1 MAVTYLRLFDP
12 TQQFQLK
19 NGAINVAGLLKV
31 KLEGT
36 DDYAPVFD
44 EDGTQLAQP
53 VILDNNGR
61 SKGLFVDASKV
72 YWLEVDDRDGYE
84 LFAIRKMA
92 PCGGGSGS
100 ALGSTFEVVSSD
112 GTVSVERYDDGG
124 ITYFDLSTALTNQA
138 ATWGATFA
146 TANAVSGD
154 DNWEMLPVVTSAGTS
169 QWNNGWTASKDC
181 VADLAASLEMDGDS
195 SAISTVDVMCVFSV
209 DGVGVSTEYSQLD
222 PSESR
227 GKVSFEYKG
236 SLLEGQVVDCR
247 IFVKS
252 VEAMAPALVAKS
264 YFNEECDGIIGGGE
278 GGGEYSAGSYVEIT
292 ENRVINVTGLQ
303 PQSAM
308 GSYVEKSAISA
319 QSSQWNDVSS
329 RIPWSALSGDG
340 TKITGISSSAIG
352 GTDYSAGE
360 YVSITGDTISVTGL
374 QPVSAMS
381 SYVEKTAFDACCTAM
396 SGYVSSLSSQVSSIS
411 STVSGLTGTYVEIS
425 SISGYSSIWNS
436 ASAVPNKLDES
447 AFTAYTSTAREF
459 TGVTTDSTLTGN
471 GMPGSALGVNRME
484 LVFDSSMNTSV
495 SGNSA
500 IVGVGTAITSGF
512 IPTSESGAFQPSG
525 NYVSSSDMSGY
536 IPTSESANY
545 VLTSQSGA
553 FQPSGNYVSSSDMS
567 GYVDASS
574 ISAASSV
581 WNSASAISSL
591 IPWSS
596 LEGDGTSIT
605 AISGSAIGGGGTGG
619 KTYSGIAPV
628 IVDND
633 ADTISL
639 SSRELVFSSP
649 LSAVDSGNSA
659 IVSIDLS
666 AYALSS
672 DVSGVIDTVST
683 NSASWGGGAT
693 GDYVDKSAMEVTIG
707 DANTAVETAFA
718 QGSANSAQRFAFVQG
733 RKHSAWLCSMAQ
745 GSKNLASSW
754 SMAQGVESTAIL
766 DSLAQGTWNSAE
778 DNSFA
783 QGGRNSASGSSMAQ
797 GYYNSAFNLSF
808 AQGRYLSA
816 INMAAV
822 FGTNNLRGDGDT
834 ATGDSAAFVI
844 GDGWLSSTG
853 RHDLMVVTKNGEITM
868 FSSTADT
875 TGTGI
880 MSSLRHISANYQP
893 SGDYIYA
900 SSLGTG
906 TI

>member
-92 PCGGGSGS
+92 PCGGSGS

-181 VADLAASLEMDGDS
+181 VGDLAASLEMDGDS
-195 SAISTVDVMCVFSV
+195 SAISTVDVMCVFTV

-436 ASAVPNKLDES
+436 ASAVPGKLDES

-484 LVFDSSMNTSV
+484 LVFDSSMSTSI

-500 IVGVGTAITSGF
+500 IVGVNSAIMSGKLDNSASSTWYPYTGNPSGF
-512 IPTSESGAFQPSG
+512 
-525 NYVSSSDMSGY
+525 
-536 IPTSESANY
+536 
-545 VLTSQSGA
+545 LTAHQ
-553 FQPSGNYVSSSDMS
+553 DLS
-567 GYVDASS
+567 GYVEKSAISAQSSQWNEVSGLSGKLDNSASSTWYPWAGNPSGFLTAHQELTGYVEKSS
-574 ISAASSV
+574 ISAESSN
-581 WNSASAISSL
+581 WNEVSAMM
-591 IPWSS
+591 PWSALS
-596 LEGDGTSIT
+596 GDGTSIT
-605 AISGSAIGGGGTGG
+605 GISGSSIKGHEYT
-619 KTYSGIAPV
+619 GIAPV
-628 IVDND
+628 VVDNT
-633 ADTISL
+633 AETI
-639 SSRELVFSSP
+639 
-649 LSAVDSGNSA
+649 AVNYSG
-659 IVSIDLS
+659 
-666 AYALSS
+666 
-672 DVSGVIDTVST
+672 
-683 NSASWGGGAT
+683 
-693 GDYVDKSAMEVTIG
+693 
-707 DANTAVETAFA
+707 
-718 QGSANSAQRFAFVQG
+718 
-733 RKHSAWLCSMAQ
+733 
-745 GSKNLASSW
+745 LA
-754 SMAQGVESTAIL
+754 L
-766 DSLAQGTWNSAE
+766 DSSMSATA
-778 DNSFA
+778 N
-783 QGGRNSASGSSMAQ
+783 GGD
-797 GYYNSAFNLSF
+797 
-808 AQGRYLSA
+808 
-816 INMAAV
+816 I
-822 FGTNNLRGDGDT
+822 
-834 ATGDSAAFVI
+834 VI
-844 GDGWLSSTG
+844 GVAG
-853 RHDLMVVTKNGEITM
+853 
-868 FSSTADT
+868 
-875 TGTGI
+875 GI
-880 MSSLRHISANYQP
+880 FLEASA
-893 SGDYIYA
+893 
-900 SSLGTG
+900 LGTG
-906 TI
+906 VI

>member
-19 NGAINVAGLLKV
+19 NGAINVAGLLKI

-84 LFAIRKMA
+84 LFTIRKMT
-92 PCGGGSGS
+92 PCGGGG
-100 ALGSTFEVVSSD
+100 GSTLGGKYEVVSSD

-146 TANAVSGD
+146 TANAISGD

-181 VADLAASLEMDGDS
+181 VADIAASLEMDGDS
-195 SAISTVDVMCVFSV
+195 VAISTVDVMCVFTV
-209 DGVGVSTEYSQLD
+209 DGTGVSTEYSQLD
-222 PSESR
+222 PSDSR

-236 SLLEGQVVDCR
+236 ELLEGQVVDCR

-252 VEAMAPALVAKS
+252 VETMSPALVAKA
-264 YFNEECDGIIGGGE
+264 YFNEECDGIIGGG
-278 GGGEYSAGSYVEIT
+278 GGNYTAGDFVEIT
-292 ENRVINVTGLQ
+292 SAKVINVTGVQ
-303 PQSAM
+303 PLSGMSAYATQSA
-308 GSYVEKSAISA
+308 
-319 QSSQWNDVSS
+319 
-329 RIPWSALSGDG
+329 
-340 TKITGISSSAIG
+340 
-352 GTDYSAGE
+352 
-360 YVSITGDTISVTGL
+360 
-374 QPVSAMS
+374 
-381 SYVEKTAFDACCTAM
+381 FDDCCSAM
-396 SGYVSSLSSQVSSIS
+396 SGYVSSLSSQVSSLETSVTAIS

-425 SISGYSSIWNS
+425 SISSYSSIWNS

-447 AFTAYTSTAREF
+447 AFTAYTATSTAGDF
-459 TGVTTDSTLTGN
+459 TGVRTDSSLTGN
-471 GMPGSALGVNRME
+471 GMPGSALGVNGME
-484 LVFDSSMNTSV
+484 LVFDSSMETSI

-512 IPTSESGAFQPSG
+512 IPASESGNFILTSQSGAFQPSG
-525 NYVSSSDMSGY
+525 NYVSSSDMSGFVEVSSISGASSTWNSASAISSKLDESAFTAY
-536 IPTSESANY
+536 TATATAGGFSGVTTDSSLTGNGTPESALGVNGMELVFDSSMSTSISGGSAIVGVDTAITSGFIPTSESGNFI
-545 VLTSQSGA
+545 LTSQSGA

-581 WNSASAISSL
+581 WNSASSISSMM
-591 IPWSS
+591 PWSS

-605 AISGSAIGGGGTGG
+605 AISGSAIGGTGTGG

-639 SSRELVFSSP
+639 SSKELVFSSP
-649 LSAVDSGNSA
+649 MSAVDSGNSA
-659 IVSIDLS
+659 IVSINLS

-683 NSASWGGGAT
+683 NSASWGGGGGG
-693 GDYVDKSAMEVTIG
+693 GDYVEKSATEVAIG
-707 DANTAVETAFA
+707 SANTATET
-718 QGSANSAQRFAFVQG
+718 
-733 RKHSAWLCSMAQ
+733 SMAQ
-745 GSKNLASSW
+745 GKENSAYNRSFAQGFNNSASSR
-754 SMAQGVESTAIL
+754 SFAQGAANRATFY
-766 DSLAQGTWNSAE
+766 
-778 DNSFA
+778 SFA
-783 QGGRNSASGSSMAQ
+783 QGGANSASS
-797 GYYNSAFNLSF
+797 FSF
-808 AQGRYLSA
+808 AQGNFLSA
-816 INMAAV
+816 KNTAAA
-822 FGTNNLRGDGDT
+822 FGQYNLRGDGDT
-834 ATGDSAAFVI
+834 STGNSAAFVI
-844 GDGWLSSTG
+844 GDGIGVLE
-853 RHDLMVVTKNGEITM
+853 RHDLMVVTKNGEITL

>member
-84 LFAIRKMA
+84 LFTIRKMA

-100 ALGSTFEVVSSD
+100 TLGGNFEVVSSD

-169 QWNNGWTASKDC
+169 QWNNGWTASKAC
-181 VADLAASLEMDGDS
+181 VADIAASLEMDGDS

-236 SLLEGQVVDCR
+236 SLLAGQVVDCR

-252 VEAMAPALVAKS
+252 VEAMAPALVAKA

-436 ASAVPNKLDES
+436 ASAVPGKLDES

-471 GMPGSALGVNRME
+471 GTSGSALGVNKME
-484 LVFDSSMNTSV
+484 LVFDSSMSTSI

-500 IVGVGTAITSGF
+500 IVGVNSAIMSGKLDNSASSTWYPYTGNPSGF
-512 IPTSESGAFQPSG
+512 
-525 NYVSSSDMSGY
+525 
-536 IPTSESANY
+536 
-545 VLTSQSGA
+545 LTAHQ
-553 FQPSGNYVSSSDMS
+553 DLS
-567 GYVDASS
+567 GYVEKSAISAQSSQWNEVSGLSGKLDNSASSTWYPWAGNPSGFLTAHQELTGYVEKSS
-574 ISAASSV
+574 ISAESSN
-581 WNSASAISSL
+581 WNEVSAMM
-591 IPWSS
+591 PWSALS
-596 LEGDGTSIT
+596 GDGTSIT
-605 AISGSAIGGGGTGG
+605 GISGSSIKGHEYT
-619 KTYSGIAPV
+619 GIAPIV
-628 IVDND
+628 VDNT
-633 ADTISL
+633 AET
-639 SSRELVFSSP
+639 V
-649 LSAVDSGNSA
+649 AVNYSG
-659 IVSIDLS
+659 
-666 AYALSS
+666 
-672 DVSGVIDTVST
+672 
-683 NSASWGGGAT
+683 
-693 GDYVDKSAMEVTIG
+693 
-707 DANTAVETAFA
+707 
-718 QGSANSAQRFAFVQG
+718 
-733 RKHSAWLCSMAQ
+733 
-745 GSKNLASSW
+745 LA
-754 SMAQGVESTAIL
+754 L
-766 DSLAQGTWNSAE
+766 DSSMSAT
-778 DNSFA
+778 
-783 QGGRNSASGSSMAQ
+783 ASG
-797 GYYNSAFNLSF
+797 
-808 AQGRYLSA
+808 
-816 INMAAV
+816 
-822 FGTNNLRGDGDT
+822 GDI
-834 ATGDSAAFVI
+834 VI
-844 GDGWLSSTG
+844 GVAG
-853 RHDLMVVTKNGEITM
+853 
-868 FSSTADT
+868 
-875 TGTGI
+875 GI
-880 MSSLRHISANYQP
+880 FLEASA
-893 SGDYIYA
+893 
-900 SSLGTG
+900 LGTG
-906 TI
+906 VI

>member
-84 LFAIRKMA
+84 LFTIRKMA

-100 ALGSTFEVVSSD
+100 TLGGNFAVVSSD

-169 QWNNGWTASKDC
+169 QWNNGWTASKAC
-181 VADLAASLEMDGDS
+181 VADIAASLEMDGDS

-252 VEAMAPALVAKS
+252 VEAMAPALVAKA
-264 YFNEECDGIIGGGE
+264 YFNEECDGIIGGDE
-278 GGGEYSAGSYVEIT
+278 NYTAGDYVEIT
-292 ENRVINVTGLQ
+292 SAKVINVTG
-303 PQSAM
+303 
-308 GSYVEKSAISA
+308 V
-319 QSSQWNDVSS
+319 
-329 RIPWSALSGDG
+329 
-340 TKITGISSSAIG
+340 
-352 GTDYSAGE
+352 
-360 YVSITGDTISVTGL
+360 

-381 SYVEKTAFDACCTAM
+381 SYVQQSAFENCCSSM
-396 SGYVSSLSSQVSSIS
+396 SGYVSSLSSRVSSLESSVSSIS

-436 ASAVPNKLDES
+436 ASGMSGKLDES

-471 GMPGSALGVNRME
+471 GTPGSALGVARME

-512 IPTSESGAFQPSG
+512 IPTSES
-525 NYVSSSDMSGY
+525 
-536 IPTSESANY
+536 ANY

-567 GYVDASS
+567 GYVETSS
-574 ISAASSV
+574 ISAASSM
-581 WNSASAISSL
+581 WNSASSISSMM
-591 IPWSS
+591 PWSA
-596 LEGDGTSIT
+596 LEGTGSTIT
-605 AISGSAIGGGGTGG
+605 AISGSAIGGTGMGG

-628 IVDND
+628 IVDNT

-639 SSRELVFSSP
+639 STRELVFSSP
-649 LSAVDSGNSA
+649 MSAVGSGNSA
-659 IVSIDLS
+659 IVSINLS

-693 GDYVDKSAMEVTIG
+693 GDYVEKSAMDVAIG
-707 DANTAVETAFA
+707 DSNTAVETAFA
-718 QGSANSAQRFAFVQG
+718 QGSANSASRLSFVQG
-733 RKHSAWLCSMAQ
+733 QRNSAWLCSMAQ
-745 GSKNLASSW
+745 GGSTNLASSW
-754 SMAQGVESTAIL
+754 SMAQGSQNTASI
-766 DSLAQGTWNSAE
+766 DSLAQGSYNSAE
-778 DNSFA
+778 DHSFA
-783 QGGRNSASGSSMAQ
+783 QGGRISASGSSMAQ
-797 GYYNSAFNLSF
+797 GYLNSAFNLSF

-816 INMAAV
+816 VNTAAV
-822 FGTNNLRGDGDT
+822 FGVSNLRGNGDT

-844 GDGWLSSTG
+844 GDGWVSSTG